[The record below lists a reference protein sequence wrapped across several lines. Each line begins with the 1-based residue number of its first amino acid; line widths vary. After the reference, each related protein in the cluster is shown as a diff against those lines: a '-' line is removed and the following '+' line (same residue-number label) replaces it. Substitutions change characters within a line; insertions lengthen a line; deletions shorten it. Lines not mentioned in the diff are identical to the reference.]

1 MPRGCTPPVGTNNK
15 DKKMMII
22 AFSNKTSKILPR
34 IFCGKFKHVAPITVN
49 DDKLVLYQFVRYGN
63 VVKIPLLARDI
74 EILKAHGWRFVYL
87 QNAQAHNVNTSRVLS
102 CVQLAKGMIGMR
114 CPHIQTPNALYNMI
128 K

>member
-1 MPRGCTPPVGTNNK
+1 
-15 DKKMMII
+15 MMII

-49 DDKLVLYQFVRYGN
+49 DDKLILYQFVRYGN

-74 EILKAHGWRFVYL
+74 EILKAHGWRFIYL
-87 QNAQAHNVNTSRVLS
+87 PNAQVHNVNTNRVFS